1 MPTLRRL
8 AVCLAALLVAAPAL
22 AHPGDPG
29 HGIAHGFAH
38 PLGGLDHLL
47 AMVAVGAWAAQ
58 LGGRARWLVPAG
70 FVGAMTLGAVAAFA
84 GIALPLVEAGIAA
97 SVLLLGLM
105 VALVVRMPAWVG
117 AALVATFAIFHGH
130 AHGSELPAGE
140 SALAYA
146 LGFVAATASL
156 HGAGLAAGTL
166 FADRF
171 GRVLVRAG
179 GAGAAAAGLAMML
192 G

>member
-8 AVCLAALLVAAPAL
+8 AVCLAALLAATPAL

-38 PLGGLDHLL
+38 PFGGLDHLL
-47 AMVAVGAWAAQ
+47 AMLAVGAWAAQ

-70 FVGAMTLGAVAAFA
+70 FVGAMMLGAVAGLV

-105 VALVVRMPAWVG
+105 VALVVRMPTGVS
-117 AALVATFAIFHGH
+117 AALVAIFAVFHGH
-130 AHGSELPAGE
+130 AHGSELPVGE

-146 LGFVAATASL
+146 LGFVAATVAL
-156 HGAGLAAGTL
+156 HGAGLAAGL
-166 FADRF
+166 LSSRL
-171 GRVLVRAG
+171 GRGLVRAG

>member
-8 AVCLAALLVAAPAL
+8 AICLAALLAATPAL

-38 PLGGLDHLL
+38 PFGGLDHLL

-70 FVGAMTLGAVAAFA
+70 FVGAMMLGAVAGLV

-105 VALVVRMPAWVG
+105 VALVVRMPTGVSAT
-117 AALVATFAIFHGH
+117 LVAIFAVFHGH
-130 AHGSELPAGE
+130 AHGSELPVGE

-146 LGFVAATASL
+146 LGFVAATVAL
-156 HGAGLAAGTL
+156 HGAGLTAGL
-166 FADRF
+166 RS
-171 GRVLVRAG
+171 GRLGRGLVRAG